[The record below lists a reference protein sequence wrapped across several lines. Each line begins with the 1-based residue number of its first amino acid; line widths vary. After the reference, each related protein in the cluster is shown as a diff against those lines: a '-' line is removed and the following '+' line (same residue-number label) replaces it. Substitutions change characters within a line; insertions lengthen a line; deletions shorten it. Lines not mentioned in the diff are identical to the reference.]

1 MPTFFDAAPTSKA
14 SPILQALDE
23 LEVAYARRRL
33 DLESGGARQAACRP
47 PDPNRKALTLVG
59 EDGPTSEASR
69 AACLAPGPNRKAL
82 TLVEENGP
90 PSEALGRLEDSTGG
104 GHELWPSAD
113 SALRLEA
120 LCWTTWAYVSYRP
133 PVSVRSQPTHCEDAE
148 GELTALP
155 RVPQG
160 KLRGCE
166 APLREGFSLV
176 DLAAACM
183 VAWSRSRYVAG
194 PRGRRAL

>member
-1 MPTFFDAAPTSKA
+1 MPTFFDAAPTSTA

-33 DLESGGARQAACRP
+33 DLESGGARQAACLD

-59 EDGPTSEASR
+59 EDGAT
-69 AACLAPGPNRKAL
+69 
-82 TLVEENGP
+82 
-90 PSEALGRLEDSTGG
+90 SEALGLLEDGRGG
-104 GHELWPSAD
+104 GQEHWPSPD

-133 PVSVRSQPTHCEDAE
+133 PVSRRSNPTRCEDGE

-160 KLRGCE
+160 RLRGCD
-166 APLREGFSLV
+166 APLHESFSLV

-194 PRGRRAL
+194 PPHEVGPEGPKAVWTNAETTT